1 MMMVMMISVYGRRN
15 RIVNCAQFLWD
26 NYEVCKKI
34 PYIYIGKNLPFYL
47 WRPQLWPHIKGS
59 VSTAFAVW
67 KYFSCIKK
75 QLILCFDETKIDLKP
90 LIMLF

>member
-1 MMMVMMISVYGRRN
+1 MP
-15 RIVNCAQFLWD
+15 L
-26 NYEVCKKI
+26 
-34 PYIYIGKNLPFYL
+34 
-47 WRPQLWPHIKGS
+47 KGS

>member
-1 MMMVMMISVYGRRN
+1 M
-15 RIVNCAQFLWD
+15 
-26 NYEVCKKI
+26 
-34 PYIYIGKNLPFYL
+34 
-47 WRPQLWPHIKGS
+47 IKGS

-75 QLILCFDETKIDLKP
+75 QLILCFDETKSDLKP

>member
-1 MMMVMMISVYGRRN
+1 MSNDNVMIYEYEMAWSKEEESVKPDTWHRM
-15 RIVNCAQFLWD
+15 LHHW
-26 NYEVCKKI
+26 
-34 PYIYIGKNLPFYL
+34 
-47 WRPQLWPHIKGS
+47 WRVKGS

>member
-1 MMMVMMISVYGRRN
+1 MSKSHVGHSLGFF
-15 RIVNCAQFLWD
+15 QSLLSLF
-26 NYEVCKKI
+26 
-34 PYIYIGKNLPFYL
+34 F
-47 WRPQLWPHIKGS
+47 KGS

-75 QLILCFDETKIDLKP
+75 QLILCFDETKIDLRP

>member
-1 MMMVMMISVYGRRN
+1 MQLI
-15 RIVNCAQFLWD
+15 IHKQ
-26 NYEVCKKI
+26 
-34 PYIYIGKNLPFYL
+34 LPNTPL
-47 WRPQLWPHIKGS
+47 AVKGS

-75 QLILCFDETKIDLKP
+75 ELILCFDETKIDLKP

>member
-1 MMMVMMISVYGRRN
+1 MENFSAILQTV
-15 RIVNCAQFLWD
+15 
-26 NYEVCKKI
+26 
-34 PYIYIGKNLPFYL
+34 
-47 WRPQLWPHIKGS
+47 WRPAQNNSWGVASPPDRARVKGS

-67 KYFSCIKK
+67 KYFSGIKK

>member
-1 MMMVMMISVYGRRN
+1 MLLSFVKTQRLVSR
-15 RIVNCAQFLWD
+15 L
-26 NYEVCKKI
+26 I
-34 PYIYIGKNLPFYL
+34 PTGLGGWL
-47 WRPQLWPHIKGS
+47 VKGS

>member
-1 MMMVMMISVYGRRN
+1 MPEPCWLAPVPAHIRRFA
-15 RIVNCAQFLWD
+15 V
-26 NYEVCKKI
+26 
-34 PYIYIGKNLPFYL
+34 
-47 WRPQLWPHIKGS
+47 KGS

-75 QLILCFDETKIDLKP
+75 QLILCFAETKIDLKP